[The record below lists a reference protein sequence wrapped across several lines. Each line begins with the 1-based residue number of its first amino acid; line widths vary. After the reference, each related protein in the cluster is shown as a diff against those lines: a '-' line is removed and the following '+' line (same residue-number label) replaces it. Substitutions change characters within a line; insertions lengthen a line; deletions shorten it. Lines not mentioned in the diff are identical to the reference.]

1 MIEKIA
7 KRLRAWIEK
16 RFGPSEPA
24 VAKDGYGSGD
34 LYYGNVTTDSL
45 HYERGGLSITFQLS
59 VHQES
64 GQVDQWDVE
73 IDGADAADQIALRD
87 VFHWRHARADLNNH
101 ITPRFR
107 FNGVELGFCPFTIE
121 VVESQYSEGPG
132 NVSSTDYRL
141 IASDGRVS
149 VEIECSDRS
158 GRKTF
163 EFRGKQYWVQ
173 VFDDDKIDYDVVP
186 PRSIA

>member
-1 MIEKIA
+1 MIDRIA

-16 RFGPSEPA
+16 RYGTSEPA
-24 VAKDGYGSGD
+24 VARDGYGSGD
-34 LYYGNVTTDSL
+34 LYYGNVTADSL
-45 HYERGGLSITFQLS
+45 HYEQGPLSIKFQAS

-73 IDGADAADQIALRD
+73 ITGADNADRDALRD

-101 ITPRFR
+101 ISPRFR
-107 FNGVELGFCPFTIE
+107 FNGLELGFLPFT
-121 VVESQYSEGPG
+121 VELVDSKYSEGPG

-141 IASDGRVS
+141 IASDGRIS

-158 GRKTF
+158 GIKTF
-163 EFRGKQYWVQ
+163 EFRGQQYWVQ
-173 VFDDDKIDYDVVP
+173 VYDEGERIGYGTFP
-186 PRSIA
+186 G